1 MKPDIHPEMKAT
13 KFVCACG
20 NAFSA
25 LSTIGG
31 ERHVEICHMCHPYFT
46 GKEKLMDT
54 AGRIEKFNRRY
65 KRGDH
70 APGAVAAGAQS
81 SAKS

>member
-1 MKPDIHPEMKAT
+1 MKPQIHPDMKAT

-20 NAFSA
+20 NYFSA
-25 LSTIGG
+25 QSTIGG
-31 ERHVEICHMCHPYFT
+31 EKHVEICSMCHPYFT
-46 GKEKLMDT
+46 GKEKLVDT

-70 APGAVAAGAQS
+70 AEAEKPKAA
-81 SAKS
+81 KKN